1 MADDI
6 DVLGQSLLNRQRT
19 NRKRADKRSRKERNI
34 NLGLNLAAKGVGYA
48 NTYLKNRADTFVNE
62 QEELVGS
69 RMRQQKAIA
78 RSQSIIEDYTKA
90 QEYATGPEGY
100 LAQMKFAPI
109 IRANFERDFGDT
121 TDYSKTD
128 IDNWVYETAAVKAK
142 ENIGSFNSAY
152 DAAMSMGNIED
163 YDAYV
168 KTKDGR
174 AENVGGF
181 LFNKLTRSLNN
192 KTQADIDQEVTST
205 MRTNRFTDRAD
216 QVLLFDGYLNAG
228 YTSTDAKNLAKE
240 IGPEASNN
248 TKSVLARMGINEA
261 ESVLTSLAPQT
272 MSYYQ
277 YGSDQKIQV
286 QVATYTKNGRP
297 HRQVYLPFKD
307 INGNYDEDSFNFF
320 MNATNEDPVSSAR
333 AVNTSA
339 SSVVTPEVLAG
350 LLDPDNKNGWVTK
363 PPVKGTPVTS
373 TDGFARKGYKYTQ
386 YFYNRN
392 DRSETRTPVYTITT
406 DRWDTELTELTPIDG
421 ATTALVNNAINKI
434 ENVYRPEG
442 DEDTIGTNN
451 VIDLIGYGT
460 DAALEKALE
469 DDSSGTK
476 AVMANNRAQI
486 SRRIWSE
493 QIRIMEESMGE
504 FSATEALDLATS
516 AIITPYVLAYKD
528 EQIHNNLLINYKQ
541 SRNVALLIGESQ
553 LSANLPS
560 QWNDTPPIL
569 YNKYAIGSLVDIK
582 KADENVAAMLVNQ
595 LRSMAGYGDILVP
608 MKAMPSELSDAILT
622 SGRKANADGEF
633 TFEQLVS
640 HAAEEPV
647 QQAANPPANN
657 EIDIPFVAA
666 NISGYELPATNSRRA
681 AQEDDARRFQSL
693 PNDSTPSATDVQRAR
708 IVGRQD
714 NAAKEIQEL
723 LLENKLPSKD
733 RGLNRAKINSAL
745 RSDVLTDEEKRVL
758 NTWLGKD
765 SPKVTTEDSD
775 TTAPDSEPFSGGNIS
790 EERAAEI
797 SFPSDTS
804 ASSLIKRFENF
815 TPVASFDV
823 RQDTNGFGTA
833 ATNASEE
840 ITMEEAQ
847 ERLLA
852 RVAEDTAF
860 IENFNEQY
868 QYDWTENETIALTSF
883 IFNLG
888 KGSLDQVT
896 EGGTRSKE
904 EIADAML
911 LYTGAGDTKNIPGLV
926 KRRQDEYDIFTGKVT
941 I

>member
-69 RMRQQKAIA
+69 RLRQQKAIA

-90 QEYATGPEGY
+90 QAHPTGPEGY
-100 LAQMKFAPI
+100 LAQEKFAPI

-121 TDYSKTD
+121 TPYSKTD
-128 IDNWVYETAAVKAK
+128 IDNWVYETASVKAK

-152 DAAMSMGNIED
+152 NAAMSMGDIDD
-163 YDAYV
+163 YDAYI
-168 KTKDGR
+168 KTKNGR

-192 KTQADIDQEVTST
+192 KTQADIDQEVTT
-205 MRTNRFTDRAD
+205 AMRTNRFTDRAD

-297 HRQVYLPFKD
+297 HKQVYLPFKD
-307 INGNYDEDSFNFF
+307 MNGNYDEDSFNFF

-350 LLDPDNKNGWVTK
+350 LLDPDNKNGWVTQ

-373 TDGFARKGYKYTQ
+373 TDGFARKGHKYIQ
-386 YFYNRN
+386 YFYNKN
-392 DRSETRTPVYTITT
+392 DRGATRIPVHTITT

-442 DEDTIGTNN
+442 DEDTIRTNN

-460 DAALEKALE
+460 DDALEKALE

-516 AIITPYVLAYKD
+516 GIITPYVLAYKD

-595 LRSMAGYGDILVP
+595 LRSMDGYGDILVP
-608 MKAMPSELSDAILT
+608 MKAMPSKLSNDILM

-647 QQAANPPANN
+647 QQQQPQPP
-657 EIDIPFVAA
+657 
-666 NISGYELPATNSRRA
+666 NIEQYRGTERLAES
-681 AQEDDARRFQSL
+681 DVV
-693 PNDSTPSATDVQRAR
+693 TPITRKIGGAYRGVMNVIGDVTD
-708 IVGRQD
+708 
-714 NAAKEIQEL
+714 
-723 LLENKLPSKD
+723 
-733 RGLNRAKINSAL
+733 KINQAPSNAEERRL
-745 RSDVLTDEEKRVL
+745 RELKNSYIEEGVSSGLTRPEATVRAEDML
-758 NTWLGKD
+758 SGN
-765 SPKVTTEDSD
+765 SSPPKVTTEVSD
-775 TTAPDSEPFSGGNIS
+775 TAASDPEPFSGGNIS

-815 TPVASFDV
+815 TAKAALDV
-823 RQDTNGFGTA
+823 SQNTNGFGTE
-833 ATNASEE
+833 ATDDSEE
-840 ITMEEAQ
+840 ITMEVAQ
-847 ERLLA
+847 QRLLA

-860 IENFNEQY
+860 IEDFNEQY

-888 KGSLDQVT
+888 KRSLNEVT

-911 LYTGAGDTKNIPGLV
+911 LYTGAGDTKNIPGLI